1 MGPIIPIFLG
11 TVLAIGLAIVAVVYL
26 IVPFFK
32 ALAWLVRHVFRFAIG
47 EVGDALRIVGAII
60 VQVFLLPLVMVNV
73 LIGRWSA
80 AGHYGRAVKS
90 EFKTTFACLYR
101 MGIGHPARLLCLTA
115 LTDGIEKRLPEVI
128 AGVDA
133 WWHTA

>member
-1 MGPIIPIFLG
+1 MGPIIPIMLG
-11 TVLAIGLAIVAVVYL
+11 TVLAIGLAILAIVYL
-26 IVPFFK
+26 VVPVCK
-32 ALAWLVRHVFRFAIG
+32 GLAWLVRHIFRFAIG

-60 VQVFLLPLVMVNV
+60 LQLILLPIVMVNI

-115 LTDGIEKRLPEVI
+115 LTDGIERRLP
-128 AGVDA
+128 
-133 WWHTA
+133 